1 MVDEVPEQE
10 KDEVLAAFAA
20 HKGGDRSGG
29 GGHDGPESRLMST
42 QVSTTGPLGHPRGLG
57 FAILLAIV
65 TLVAAGRA

>member
-1 MVDEVPEQE
+1 
-10 KDEVLAAFAA
+10 
-20 HKGGDRSGG
+20 
-29 GGHDGPESRLMST
+29 MST